1 MSVAEVL
8 KVRRDDSGALWCK
21 TVYAHVMGTERPVR
35 RSVSLPPRVARR
47 VKALVKSKGTSEN
60 HVIVGLI
67 ESGLEAKEREKARF
81 FEIADRLAHARDAA
95 ERAQLKEEQARL
107 TFGE

>member
-1 MSVAEVL
+1 
-8 KVRRDDSGALWCK
+8 
-21 TVYAHVMGTERPVR
+21 MGTERPVR

-60 HVIVGLI
+60 HVLVGLI

-81 FEIADRLAHARDAA
+81 FEIADRLARAKDAS
-95 ERAQLKEEQARL
+95 ERAQLKEELARL

>member
-1 MSVAEVL
+1 MSAAVRAEQ
-8 KVRRDDSGALWCK
+8 KVSGALWCNA
-21 TVYAHVMGTERPVR
+21 VYADAMGTERPVR

-60 HVIVGLI
+60 HVLVGLI
-67 ESGLEAKEREKARF
+67 ESGLETKEREKARF
-81 FEIADRLAHARDAA
+81 FEIAERLSHAKDVS
-95 ERAQLKEEQARL
+95 ERAQLKEELARL